1 MEDAQA
7 FEVPESIMTSPSE
20 AGGILLLDAVTQR
33 YSVLNETAAF
43 LWAEIERGAT
53 VREMTAALCRTFVV
67 DVDVARKCVLN
78 TIATLEERSLV
89 SRLPK
94 EHKP

>member
-1 MEDAQA
+1 MEDALA
-7 FEVPESIMTSPSE
+7 FEVPDSIMTSPSE
-20 AGGILLLDAVTQR
+20 AGGNLRLEESTHR
-33 YSVLNETAAF
+33 YCVLNETAAF
-43 LWAEIERGAT
+43 LWAEIERGST
-53 VREMTAALCRTFVV
+53 VEQMTSALCRTFVV
-67 DVDVARKCVLN
+67 DVELARKCVLT